1 MTVPDSYIKITI
13 DAGDRVETERVTDLV
28 YSALHARHGW
38 LVDQVGYTKGGAK
51 SLWYLADTV
60 RAKIKDNTND

>member
-1 MTVPDSYIKITI
+1 MTVPEGYVKITI
-13 DAGDRVETERVTDLV
+13 DTGNRVETERVTDLV
-28 YSALHARHGW
+28 YHALHARYGW
-38 LVDQVGYTKGGAK
+38 LVGEVGYTKGGAK